1 MSAQNVNMQHDSA
14 GYDDAVKDA
23 LRQCLLLPDYHQAAA
38 LWMQMTRILRKAGCP
53 QELIQKYEDQLVAYF
68 EQKQHMDDPQ
78 YGQVVN
84 AGGGVINIFHGQ
96 QEQKPKKPI
105 TTEQIVAGIGQCG
118 QYMWGYS
125 SLAVIYS
132 VCTQCYSLPEN
143 MSHFEKEMNRYDVK
157 CPAGTIDSTIRKNAY
172 LRYPIDQWEEKGAK
186 ERVMKLV
193 GAFRQAVDG
202 K

>member
-1 MSAQNVNMQHDSA
+1 MSAQNVNIQHSSA
-14 GYDDAVKDA
+14 GFDDALQCV
-23 LRQCLLLPDYHQAAA
+23 LRQCCLLPDYNQAAA
-38 LWMQMTRILRKAGCP
+38 LCMQTMLPLRKAGCP
-53 QELIQKYEDQLVAYF
+53 YELIEKYEDLLLEYF
-68 EQKQHMDDPQ
+68 EQKQHKGDEL
-78 YGQVVN
+78 YERVVSNGGVVN
-84 AGGGVINIFHGQ
+84 IYKGP

-125 SLAVIYS
+125 SLAVIYC
-132 VCTQCYSLPEN
+132 VCTKCYSLPEN
-143 MSHFEKEMNRYDVK
+143 RSHFEKEMNRYDVK

>member
-1 MSAQNVNMQHDSA
+1 MLICSIV
-14 GYDDAVKDA
+14 A
-23 LRQCLLLPDYHQAAA
+23 LDLTTHYSVCCASVVCYLIIIRQRRSVCRP
-38 LWMQMTRILRKAGCP
+38 CP
-53 QELIQKYEDQLVAYF
+53 YELIEKYEDLLLEYF
-68 EQKQHMDDPQ
+68 EQKQHKGDEL
-78 YGQVVN
+78 YERVVSNGGVVN
-84 AGGGVINIFHGQ
+84 IYKGP

-105 TTEQIVAGIGQCG
+105 TTEQIIGAIGKCSA
-118 QYMWGYS
+118 YLWGYS
-125 SLAVIYS
+125 SLAVIYC
-132 VCTQCYSLPEN
+132 VCTKCYSLPEN

>member
-1 MSAQNVNMQHDSA
+1 M
-14 GYDDAVKDA
+14 
-23 LRQCLLLPDYHQAAA
+23 LP
-38 LWMQMTRILRKAGCP
+38 LRKAGCP
-53 QELIQKYEDQLVAYF
+53 YELIEKYEDLLLEYF
-68 EQKQHMDDPQ
+68 EQKQHKGDEL
-78 YGQVVN
+78 YERVVSNGGVVN
-84 AGGGVINIFHGQ
+84 IYKGP

-125 SLAVIYS
+125 SLAVIYC
-132 VCTQCYSLPEN
+132 VCT
-143 MSHFEKEMNRYDVK
+143 
-157 CPAGTIDSTIRKNAY
+157 GTIDSTIRKNAY